1 MTSGGLGGYFPP
13 LVMGASYDSLENDY
27 TIGLTLLVA
36 TALLAFLYTA
46 LRLHAREPQQKEN
59 AT

>member
-1 MTSGGLGGYFPP
+1 LGGYFPP